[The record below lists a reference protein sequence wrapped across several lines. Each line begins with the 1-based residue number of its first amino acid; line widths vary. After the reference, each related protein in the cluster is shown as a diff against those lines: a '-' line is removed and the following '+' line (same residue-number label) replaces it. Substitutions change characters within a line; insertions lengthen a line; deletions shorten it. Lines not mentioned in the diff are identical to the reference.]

1 MSFRWLRVLVVTGLL
16 GMPFAATSS
25 QVSAAGI
32 NLPCKKAGVS
42 ASAKSKGKTVRVKCS
57 KVGKKLRW
65 VQVKGSSPAITSP
78 VRTVAPPSL
87 QSVTTTPVPR
97 VTPVPAQPVATLPV
111 PTTLLLVGT
120 VSQRN
125 ATSKAAS
132 YLRSSA
138 FSRSGLIEQL
148 IYEGFSLEDS
158 TYGVDAQNAD
168 WNTQAVK
175 KAASYLR
182 TSAFSRS
189 GLIAQLEYEDFSNSE
204 AIHGVDAQAADWNA
218 QAAKKAASYLRSS
231 SFSRTGLISQLRY
244 EGFSQSEAEYGVST
258 TGL

>member
-1 MSFRWLRVLVVTGLL
+1 MTAF
-16 GMPFAATSS
+16 SS
-25 QVSAAGI
+25 EVSAVGI
-32 NLPCKKAGVS
+32 NQPCKKAGVS

-65 VQVKGSSPAITSP
+65 VQVKGSALSTTPTVRAVTPTPAP
-78 VRTVAPPSL
+78 TVASP
-87 QSVTTTPVPR
+87 TVPR
-97 VTPVPAQPVATLPV
+97 VAPVPAPVVTSPPV
-111 PTTLLLVGT
+111 PATPALVGT

-125 ATSKAAS
+125 AVAKAAS

-138 FSRSGLIEQL
+138 FSRTGLIGQL
-148 IYEGFSLEDS
+148 QYEGFSLEDS
-158 TYGVDAQNAD
+158 TYGVDAQTVD

-189 GLIAQLEYEDFSNSE
+189 GLIGQLEYENFSNAE
-204 AIHGVDAQAADWNA
+204 AIFGVDAQGADWNA

-231 SFSRTGLISQLRY
+231 SFSRSGLISQLLY
-244 EGFSQSEAEYGVST
+244 EGFSQSEAQYGVST